1 MSHSLCYFFLYFI
14 QSHKLE
20 LRKGPLC
27 AEKTHRC
34 VTRECSDVWR
44 AASPDMRREDSCQ
57 GTFGHLSIPHPETC
71 PQSNTHLLYKVPAA
85 VAVAPNR
92 SVIFTYLHT
101 TTHDSLVIFPI
112 IPLQQTLNGWG
123 GGRMWLSPAAK
134 VCGLSGRWAAEKLS
148 YDLRNF
154 HIKAMHTGQINK
166 ISGLR
171 HSRLCNKS

>member
-1 MSHSLCYFFLYFI
+1 MSHSLCYLFFLCLHWLFI

-85 VAVAPNR
+85 VAVWHQTHQSFSR
-92 SVIFTYLHT
+92 TYTRLT
-101 TTHDSLVIFPI
+101 TPSSSSPSFRFSRHLMD
-112 IPLQQTLNGWG
+112 G
-123 GGRMWLSPAAK
+123 GGDRMWLSPAAK
-134 VCGLSGRWAAEKLS
+134 VCGLSGR
-148 YDLRNF
+148 
-154 HIKAMHTGQINK
+154 
-166 ISGLR
+166 
-171 HSRLCNKS
+171 